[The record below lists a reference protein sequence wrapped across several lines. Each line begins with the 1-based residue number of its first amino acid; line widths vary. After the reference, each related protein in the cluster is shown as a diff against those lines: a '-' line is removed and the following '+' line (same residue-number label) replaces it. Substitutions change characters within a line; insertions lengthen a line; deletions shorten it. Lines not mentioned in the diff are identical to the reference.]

1 MKKTLSLPKPPIGMI
16 NRHKKNNPAEM
27 NKILNQ
33 HFNAFKQAAAKGDY
47 AKAYQHV
54 KQAVNLVPKHAG
66 ALSDLAYT
74 ELRLGRYND
83 AYQHYL
89 QAIQASGAIVNT
101 NLYDGLTE
109 VCHHLNKKEETIKFG
124 RLAIAT
130 KKELAKSEPVL
141 AIPDQVPLT
150 FSANPQE
157 NIIAFSLFGEILA
170 IVKLLF

>member
-1 MKKTLSLPKPPIGMI
+1 
-16 NRHKKNNPAEM
+16 M

-33 HFNAFKQAAAKGDY
+33 HFNAFKQAAQGDY

-66 ALSDLAYT
+66 LIRFAYT

-89 QAIQASGAIVNT
+89 QAIQASGANVNT

-109 VCHHLNKKEETIKFG
+109 VCHHLKEKEETIKFG

-130 KKELAKSEPVL
+130 KK
-141 AIPDQVPLT
+141 
-150 FSANPQE
+150 N
-157 NIIAFSLFGEILA
+157 
-170 IVKLLF
+170 

>member
-1 MKKTLSLPKPPIGMI
+1 
-16 NRHKKNNPAEM
+16 M

-89 QAIQASGAIVNT
+89 QAIQASGANVNT

-109 VCHHLNKKEETIKFG
+109 VCHHLNKKKKQSNLDAWQLQLKRTSEERTCFG
-124 RLAIAT
+124 NSRSGTTNL
-130 KKELAKSEPVL
+130 
-141 AIPDQVPLT
+141 
-150 FSANPQE
+150 SANPQE

>member
-33 HFNAFKQAAAKGDY
+33 HFNAFKQAAAQGDY

-54 KQAVNLVPKHAG
+54 KQAVNLVPKHPG

-74 ELRLGRYND
+74 ELRLRRYND

-89 QAIQASGAIVNT
+89 QAIQASGSNVNT

-109 VCHHLNKKEETIKFG
+109 VCHH
-124 RLAIAT
+124 
-130 KKELAKSEPVL
+130 
-141 AIPDQVPLT
+141 
-150 FSANPQE
+150 
-157 NIIAFSLFGEILA
+157 
-170 IVKLLF
+170 

>member
-33 HFNAFKQAAAKGDY
+33 HFNAFKQAAAQGDY
-47 AKAYQHV
+47 AKAYQYV

-89 QAIQASGAIVNT
+89 QAIQASGANVNT

-109 VCHHLNKKEETIKFG
+109 VCHHLKK
-124 RLAIAT
+124 
-130 KKELAKSEPVL
+130 KKKQSNLDAWQLQLKK
-141 AIPDQVPLT
+141 
-150 FSANPQE
+150 N
-157 NIIAFSLFGEILA
+157 
-170 IVKLLF
+170 

>member
-1 MKKTLSLPKPPIGMI
+1 MHL
-16 NRHKKNNPAEM
+16 NRQQHK
-27 NKILNQ
+27 
-33 HFNAFKQAAAKGDY
+33 DY

-89 QAIQASGAIVNT
+89 QAIQASGANVNT

-109 VCHHLNKKEETIKFG
+109 VCHHLKKKKKQSNLDAWQLQLKRISEERTCFG
-124 RLAIAT
+124 NSQSCTTSI
-130 KKELAKSEPVL
+130 
-141 AIPDQVPLT
+141 
-150 FSANPQE
+150 
-157 NIIAFSLFGEILA
+157 
-170 IVKLLF
+170 